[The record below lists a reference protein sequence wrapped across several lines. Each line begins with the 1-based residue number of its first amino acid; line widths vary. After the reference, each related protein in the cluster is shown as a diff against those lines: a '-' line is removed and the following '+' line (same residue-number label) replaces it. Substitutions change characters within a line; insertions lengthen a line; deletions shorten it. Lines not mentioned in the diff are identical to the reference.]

1 MLAPAD
7 RGLWIG
13 AIEQGRY
20 KGDGSP
26 TTPSP
31 RSLFWRLFQR
41 LRYEWPD
48 EGCKNTLN
56 CSSLHVSCAV
66 IHTATTLAVH
76 KGPLLNPTQL
86 QHPKLFEPWTILPP
100 ISNYRVA
107 QTGPKNRAPVVSS
120 GL

>member
-20 KGDGSP
+20 KGDGNP
-26 TTPSP
+26 TTM
-31 RSLFWRLFQR
+31 LIVLETMRLFQS

-56 CSSLHVSCAV
+56 
-66 IHTATTLAVH
+66 
-76 KGPLLNPTQL
+76 
-86 QHPKLFEPWTILPP
+86 
-100 ISNYRVA
+100 
-107 QTGPKNRAPVVSS
+107 
-120 GL
+120 